1 MNPLNARVRAIVRRE
16 YLQRVRSR
24 WFLISTLGLP
34 LLLVGMSFL
43 SFWFVDREP
52 DEFAGYRTA
61 VIDRSGRLGPLVME
75 ELRADSVPAVADPEL
90 AAVPDDALADRLLGS
105 SYDLILVL
113 PDGLLAGADDG
124 GGERA
129 AGSSRP
135 VRLLGREGVAA
146 QARGTVA
153 DAVHRAVVRA
163 RLQEAGVER
172 VDTRALLRRPAV
184 ASVSVFEEGTRSQE
198 IFQAISFALALIFY
212 MVLLVYGQMIV
223 RSVIEEKA
231 SDIVEIVVS
240 SVRPWELMLGKIV
253 GVGAVGLTQ
262 LAIWGLVG
270 GALTLYGLTGGAA
283 VLAEAG
289 IDLATVRIP
298 PGLVTGILT
307 FLVLGYLL
315 YAGLFAGAGA
325 TISSEQDAQQVTLPI
340 IFLIVIPFL
349 LVQGVIENPDA
360 GLSILAS
367 LVPFFSPLLM
377 PSRMLVT
384 RVPAWELAAALL
396 LLVASILVIAW
407 IAGRIYRV
415 GILLKGK
422 RPNVGEVWR
431 WVRHG

>member
-34 LLLVGMSFL
+34 LLLVGLSFL
-43 SFWFVDREP
+43 SIWFVDRDP
-52 DEFAGYRTA
+52 AEFAGYRTA
-61 VIDRSGRLGPLVME
+61 VIDRSGHLGALVME
-75 ELRADSVPAVADPEL
+75 ELSADSVPAVADPEL
-90 AAVPDDALADRLLGS
+90 AAVPDEDLADRLLAS
-105 SYDLILVL
+105 PYDLILVL
-113 PDGLLAGADDG
+113 PQGTLAGLRAGDG
-124 GGERA
+124 
-129 AGSSRP
+129 AGRPSEP

-163 RLQEAGVER
+163 RLREAGVER
-172 VDTRALLRRPAV
+172 VDTRELLRRPAV

-198 IFQAISFALALIFY
+198 IFQAISFVLALIFY

-262 LAIWGLVG
+262 LAIWGLVVG
-270 GALTLYGLTGGAA
+270 TLTLYGLTGGAT

-298 PGLVTGILT
+298 LGLVAGILA

-340 IFLIVIPFL
+340 IFLIVVPFL

-360 GLSILAS
+360 GLSVLAS
-367 LVPFFSPLLM
+367 VIPFFSPLLM

-384 RVPAWELAAALL
+384 HVPAWELAAALL
-396 LLVASILVIAW
+396 LLLASILVIAW

-422 RPNVGEVWR
+422 RPHLGELWR